1 MDPRR
6 VAPDER
12 RRHRGPVRY
21 NPLAMNMTTL
31 MSSLRRVVRHALLPL
46 AFLLAVPLAAL
57 AGEEEVRKLVEAKFP
72 GTKIASIVK
81 SPYGGFYEVFLDN
94 RIFYTDEQVSF
105 MLVGQLIDTK
115 TNANITELRFRKL
128 TALNLKDL
136 PPLSMAIKKVK
147 GNGKRTLMVFT
158 DPMCPFCK
166 GLEKELE
173 KVTNVSI
180 YVFMYP
186 IESKFPGTTVLS
198 NSIWC
203 SSDRAKAW
211 DDWMLRGITPTAS
224 SKACKTPVA
233 ELEKIGGRLGI
244 TVTPTLI
251 FADGAPIAGAIRA
264 QDIDRYLD
272 QTPAK

>member
-1 MDPRR
+1 
-6 VAPDER
+6 
-12 RRHRGPVRY
+12 
-21 NPLAMNMTTL
+21 MNMTTL
-31 MSSLRRVVRHALLPL
+31 MSSLRRAARRTLPLL
-46 AFLLAVPLAAL
+46 AFLLAVPLAAV
-57 AGEEEVRKLVEAKFP
+57 ADEAEVRKLVEAKFP
-72 GTKIASIVK
+72 GAKITSVVK
-81 SPYGGFYEVFLDN
+81 SSYGGLYEVFLDN
-94 RIFYTDEQVSF
+94 RIFYTDEKLSF
-105 MLVGQLIDTK
+105 MLVGQMIDTR
-115 TNANITELRFRKL
+115 TNANVTELRFRKL

-136 PPLSMAIKKVK
+136 PPLSMAVKKVK

-173 KVTNVSI
+173 KVNNVSI
-180 YVFMYP
+180 YIFMYP
-186 IESKFPGTTVLS
+186 IENKFPGTTVLS

-211 DDWMLRGITPTAS
+211 DDWMLKGITPTAS

-264 QDIDRYLD
+264 PDIDRYLD

>member
-1 MDPRR
+1 
-6 VAPDER
+6 
-12 RRHRGPVRY
+12 
-21 NPLAMNMTTL
+21 MNMTTL
-31 MSSLRRVVRHALLPL
+31 MPSLRRAPRRALLLL
-46 AFLLAVPLAAL
+46 AFLLAVPPVAL
-57 AGEEEVRKLVEAKFP
+57 ADEASVRKLLEVQHRGAKIEKVSK
-72 GTKIASIVK
+72 T
-81 SPYGGFYEVFLDN
+81 PYAGLYEVFMDN
-94 RIFYTDEQVSF
+94 RIFYVDEAASF
-105 MLVGQLIDTK
+105 MFVGSMFDTK
-115 TNANITELRFRKL
+115 TNANLTELSYRKL

-173 KVTNVSI
+173 KVNNVSI

-211 DDWMLRGITPTAS
+211 DDWMLRGVTPTAS

-233 ELEKIGGRLGI
+233 DLEKIGGRLGI

-264 QDIDRYLD
+264 QDIDRYLN